1 MNFFFYH
8 LIGYSY
14 KQVVW
19 SSGSILLEFVS
30 LLVIQVLVIRF
41 FFLALRTHILLY
53 YKTQVY
59 SLFITRVVFFS
70 FICSIV
76 VLFLLSPK
84 VLPTIFPTTT
94 ASCFYT
100 PDFLSQNRRLLA
112 TLTTKTIFVD
122 SFWFYDSI
130 YCSKAFS
137 DG

>member
-59 SLFITRVVFFS
+59 SLFITRVVFFLSSVQLWFS
-70 FICSIV
+70 FFCLQRCCQPS
-76 VLFLLSPK
+76 FLL
-84 VLPTIFPTTT
+84 LR
-94 ASCFYT
+94 
-100 PDFLSQNRRLLA
+100 NRRLLA